1 MRSGG
6 TLRERAEG
14 NTIGEAA
21 RLTGVSAKAIRYYEA
36 SGLLPAPPRGAN
48 TYRRYGQAEINR
60 LVLLRRI
67 RLLGVPLAV
76 ARPLLAGAAGAR
88 CADVQRE
95 LSALV
100 ARRLR
105 AIDQEVAGLLTLRR
119 DLEGYQRR
127 LEACQDG
134 SDLSDMA
141 FSACRDV
148 SCLAEASACEG
159 ANCDDC

>member
-1 MRSGG
+1 MRSNG
-6 TLRERAEG
+6 TVRERVEG
-14 NTIGEAA
+14 HTIGEVA

-48 TYRRYGQAEINR
+48 AYRRYGQAEINR

-76 ARPLLAGAAGAR
+76 ARPLLAGATDAR

-95 LSALV
+95 LTALV

-105 AIDQEVAGLLTLRR
+105 AIDQEVAELLTLRS

-127 LEACQDG
+127 LEACQHE
-134 SDLSDMA
+134 SDQADMA

-159 ANCDDC
+159 ANCDDG